1 MLAAIVNSL
10 SRHQI
15 DASEDDT
22 VSTATRDR
30 GTGTAV
36 PLSDSTLP
44 LSTDCRSN
52 VGRPNAAASRF
63 DTRTRLLLDG
73 PILATLLRLATPNV
87 LVMFVQA
94 SVGLIETYFVAK
106 LGTDALAGVALVFPV
121 LMLMQMMSA
130 GAMGGGISSAVA
142 RALGAGRRTEAD
154 ALVFHALIIAG
165 GFGLLFM
172 LSILGCGRWL
182 YSTMGGTGASLTA
195 ALTYSD
201 VLFTGAILVW
211 TFNSLASAI
220 RGTGNMVVP
229 ALVTCAGAIALIPLS
244 PCLIFGWGPFPEF
257 GIAGGAVAVI
267 AYYAA
272 GTIVFATYL
281 WSGRSVVRLSFH
293 HTRLRWSLFRE
304 ILRVGA
310 VAALIT
316 VQTNLTIAIAM
327 GFVGRFGPAAIAGY
341 GTGSRLEYLLVPLVF
356 GLGAPLVAMVG
367 TNIGAGQRDRALRA
381 AWVGAGLA
389 TGLTE
394 MIGLWAAAFPHAW
407 LLLFGSDAAM
417 LDSGSRYL
425 RAVGPCYGLFGL
437 GLALY
442 FASVGAGRLLW
453 PLLANLMRLAIVAVG
468 SWLALGWSDD
478 LSHVFLALSAALA
491 VFGLMNAA
499 AVAGGVWF
507 GPIGWPRMPAALLR
521 LTFWWRAGGRH
532 WGRLLWHG
540 GGAELV
546 AVASVGA
553 KVVMSRMRSRRPKS
567 KLIER

>member
-130 GAMGGGISSAVA
+130 GAMGGEISSAVA

-201 VLFTGAILVW
+201 VMFTGAILVW

-293 HTRLRWSLFRE
+293 NTRLRWSLFRE

-407 LLLFGSDAAM
+407 LSLFGSDAAM

-425 RAVGPCYGLFGL
+425 RTVGPYYGLFGL

-453 PLLANLMRLAIVAVG
+453 PLLANLMRLAIAAVG
-468 SWLALGWSDD
+468 GWLALGWSGD

-507 GPIGWPRMPAALLR
+507 GPIGWPRMPAALLHS
-521 LTFWWRAGGRH
+521 TGF
-532 WGRLLWHG
+532 
-540 GGAELV
+540 
-546 AVASVGA
+546 
-553 KVVMSRMRSRRPKS
+553 P
-567 KLIER
+567 